1 MNEVVGDDGDP
12 SCPSRAVSG
21 FISNEIIIYLLDEFN
36 CYFIFI
42 IINYC
47 KLPSPALFGT
57 KFCFVLWLNFMWYE
71 SQSQKDIWRISLGV
85 KGECM
90 WAINNGMAF
99 IRSLRTFHNNMLSV
113 ISHQTKKI
121 GMKANFYLFS
131 IVNVNR
137 RTLSSSYCND
147 CQDIISPPLND
158 RPIFSYRHWPIPMMV
173 ITKAA

>member
-21 FISNEIIIYLLDEFN
+21 FISNEIIIYLLDKSN

-57 KFCFVLWLNFMWYE
+57 KFCFVLWPNFLWYE

-90 WAINNGMAF
+90 WAVNNGMAF

-113 ISHQTKKI
+113 ISYQTKKI
-121 GMKANFYLFS
+121 EMKANFYFFLLLMSIAEYYLLHTAMIAKILSLLLLMTVLFFL
-131 IVNVNR
+131 IA
-137 RTLSSSYCND
+137 TG
-147 CQDIISPPLND
+147 QFP
-158 RPIFSYRHWPIPMMV
+158 WWW
-173 ITKAA
+173 